1 MQKISITHS
10 PKEKFGTKLTLNF
23 GAVLSFLLRMT
34 QRTPLK
40 VTRMKWWARS
50 RMVNTERMQSQNLD
64 KKKVEAEK
72 ENKVRTN
79 QRKT

>member
-1 MQKISITHS
+1 MGSKI
-10 PKEKFGTKLTLNF
+10 TLNF

-50 RMVNTERMQSQNLD
+50 RIVNTERMQSQNLD
-64 KKKVEAEK
+64 KNKVDGEK
-72 ENKVRTN
+72 ENRVRTN